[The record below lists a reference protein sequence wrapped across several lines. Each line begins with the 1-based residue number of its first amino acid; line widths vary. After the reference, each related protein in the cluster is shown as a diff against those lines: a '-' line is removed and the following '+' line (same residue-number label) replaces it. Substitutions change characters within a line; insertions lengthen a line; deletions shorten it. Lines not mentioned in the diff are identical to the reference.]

1 MHHPL
6 ISFWL
11 LGLRHSVEQ
20 AQQYAENGKSQIQ
33 LFYTYDISFLELHRV
48 SNLWSIIDIDQ
59 N

>member
-48 SNLWSIIDIDQ
+48 SNL
-59 N
+59 